1 MTSPE
6 FQIIGKRQPYV
17 MSTNNN
23 ATRTV
28 QTNILPMDLLL
39 NNGAILIRW
48 RQDQP
53 HMLKLLPIKRALEPH
68 SIAGSRRCGIS
79 QQKLA
84 IIHRGNSAVFDPEI
98 LQLTN
103 ANMQRQLCIFK
114 VLTIRTLEQS
124 EMR

>member
-28 QTNILPMDLLL
+28 QTNILPINLLL
-39 NNGAILIRW
+39 KNGAIFIGW

-53 HMLKLLPIKRALEPH
+53 HMFKLLPITRALEPDA
-68 SIAGSRRCGIS
+68 IAGSRRCSIS

-84 IIHRGNSAVFDPEI
+84 IIHRGNPAVFDPEI